1 MQLANVGEEDV
12 KLPPDVV
19 RKRGV
24 NAMYSQGSYAY
35 LRVSLVAVSFLR
47 RTVSRLVKTMS
58 RVVMGRV
65 YVDCMA

>member
-1 MQLANVGEEDV
+1 MQLTNVGEEDV

-35 LRVSLVAVSFLR
+35 LRLPLVAVSFLR
-47 RTVSRLVKTMS
+47 RTVSRLVKTVS
-58 RVVMGRV
+58 GVVMGRV
-65 YVDCMA
+65 YVNCMA

>member
-12 KLPPDVV
+12 KLPPNVV

>member
-35 LRVSLVAVSFLR
+35 LRVSLVAGSFLR